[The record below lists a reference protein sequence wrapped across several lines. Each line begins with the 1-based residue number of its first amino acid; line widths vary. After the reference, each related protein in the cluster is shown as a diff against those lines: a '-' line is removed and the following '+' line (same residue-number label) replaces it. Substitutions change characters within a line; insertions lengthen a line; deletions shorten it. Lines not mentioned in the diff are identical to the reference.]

1 MRGATEQ
8 IVRPAALAVSGAPA
22 GGSRVRID
30 AHGMTAP
37 TLATRAFG
45 RLDTLDVVRGVI
57 MVVMALDHVGLFV
70 GRFHSSEMWAGAW
83 TPYASAL
90 PFLTRF
96 VTHFCA
102 PGFFF
107 LMGAGMSLMAHA
119 RAAQGWSQWRISR
132 LILQRGVALIAV
144 ATLLEVPAFLVGI
157 LSGPPNPASNPEF
170 AIPGATEPRWVLTV
184 LFALGASMAVSAAL
198 IRLRAW
204 AWALLAAGAILATAA
219 TTPGPE
225 HFGTDYGLA
234 RTVLMLS
241 RWSHGIW
248 SQYPL
253 VPWFGTAALGVLFG
267 RWLALDAPAAR
278 RSQWWLGLGA
288 IALGIALRAVG
299 GFGNL
304 RPPRDGSWI
313 EFLNVIKYPPSLV
326 FTLLTVGG
334 NLLLLD
340 AVDRTRFSTTGAGR
354 VLRTFGQ
361 APLAFYI
368 AHLWLFAAV
377 GALWFRAGTTYAT
390 VYLVWA
396 AGLVPL
402 YFVARGFGAFKARQP
417 ATSPW
422 RMF

>member
-1 MRGATEQ
+1 
-8 IVRPAALAVSGAPA
+8 
-22 GGSRVRID
+22 
-30 AHGMTAP
+30 
-37 TLATRAFG
+37 
-45 RLDTLDVVRGVI
+45 

-70 GRFHSSEMWAGAW
+70 GRFHSNEMWAGAW
-83 TPYASAL
+83 TRYTSAL

-107 LMGAGMSLMAHA
+107 LMGAGLSLMAQS
-119 RAAQGWSQWRISR
+119 RTAQGWTRWRISR
-132 LILQRGVALIAV
+132 HILRRGVVLIAV

-157 LSGPPNPASNPEF
+157 LSGPPNPAANPEF

-184 LFALGASMAVSAAL
+184 LFALGASLIASAAFVH
-198 IRLRAW
+198 LRTW
-204 AWALLAAGAILATAA
+204 AWGLLAAGAILATVL
-219 TTPGPE
+219 TTPGPAQ
-225 HFGTDYGLA
+225 FDTNYGLV
-234 RTVLMLS
+234 RTVLLLS
-241 RWSHGIW
+241 RWSHGVW

-267 RWLALDAPAAR
+267 RWLAQNGAAAR

-288 IALGIALRAVG
+288 IAVAVLLRTAG

-304 RPPRDGSWI
+304 REARDGSWI
-313 EFLNVIKYPPSLV
+313 EFLNLIKYPPSLV
-326 FTLLTVGG
+326 FTLVMVGG

-340 AVDRTRFSTTGAGR
+340 VIDRTRLSATALSR
-354 VLRTFGQ
+354 WLNVFGQ

-377 GALWFRAGTTYAT
+377 GAFWFRAGTGYGT
-390 VYLVWA
+390 VYIVWL

-402 YFVARGFGAFKARQP
+402 YGVARSFGAFKATRP
-417 ATSPW
+417 LDSLW
-422 RMF
+422 RLL